1 MSTPSKL
8 KNTKVS
14 EKSAKQYQLRSKG
27 KKGDIGQKPARKM
40 ATSSPQTHNPTLAAT
55 YAEATPSS
63 KTNHV
68 VGQKPASGSATP
80 ILPTAQPDIPVQA
93 ARPRTGSRQSQHEET
108 GTPTMLSAISEAVKT
123 AVTESNA
130 EINLKLDKALNDI
143 ASFKTDLDATNRAV
157 AELQISVSDT
167 SERVSI
173 VERATI
179 PNVIEETRK
188 LVANLE
194 ENLLQQEIHMRKLN
208 LLLYGIDQKKDEN
221 ILTETTKAIAE
232 LLNIPYEE
240 ADKIPIANAH
250 RLPSARN
257 FTKPNTPNPPNPII
271 VRFARMKDR
280 DDVLKA
286 FEHPGY
292 ARRRQSTSHNEA
304 AIEVR
309 PAITVRADLPPSMKR
324 ERGRLSSIAYKLRQ
338 EKKLMT
344 RIKVFNTKV
353 ILQTKRNREDTW
365 ATWREWL
372 ILVNIIQIRYLQYLQ
387 KC

>member
-80 ILPTAQPDIPVQA
+80 ILHTAQPDIAVQA

-108 GTPTMLSAISEAVKT
+108 GTPTMLSATWAVSAISEAVKT

-130 EINLKLDKALNDI
+130 EINLKLDKVLNDI

-157 AELQISVSDT
+157 AELQISVSDS

-240 ADKIPIANAH
+240 ADKIPFANAH

-257 FTKPNTPNPPNPII
+257 FTKPNTPNPP
-271 VRFARMKDR
+271 K
-280 DDVLKA
+280 
-286 FEHPGY
+286 
-292 ARRRQSTSHNEA
+292 SHN
-304 AIEVR
+304 R
-309 PAITVRADLPPSMKR
+309 PL
-324 ERGRLSSIAYKLRQ
+324 
-338 EKKLMT
+338 
-344 RIKVFNTKV
+344 
-353 ILQTKRNREDTW
+353 RED
-365 ATWREWL
+365 EGS
-372 ILVNIIQIRYLQYLQ
+372 
-387 KC
+387 